1 MQCLQVQE
9 LVQQTEM
16 ALGPVDILVNCA
28 GVMYYTLMK
37 NIHQDEWDR
46 TIDINCKVGCWCDW
60 LVVVGWFLLTC
71 SDHIEITE
79 SHFAAQSLRVS
90 FQDISPEKI
99 FNFLKEINILG
110 KIKT

>member
-71 SDHIEITE
+71 SDLAEIRE
-79 SHFAAQSLRVS
+79 SHFVAESLHV
-90 FQDISPEKI
+90 
-99 FNFLKEINILG
+99 
-110 KIKT
+110 

>member
-1 MQCLQVQE
+1 MKFLQLSAGERPAQVASVHVSELECLQVQE

-46 TIDINCKVGCWCDW
+46 TIDINCKVGCMCDW
-60 LVVVGWFLLTC
+60 LVVAGWLL
-71 SDHIEITE
+71 
-79 SHFAAQSLRVS
+79 
-90 FQDISPEKI
+90 
-99 FNFLKEINILG
+99 G
-110 KIKT
+110 